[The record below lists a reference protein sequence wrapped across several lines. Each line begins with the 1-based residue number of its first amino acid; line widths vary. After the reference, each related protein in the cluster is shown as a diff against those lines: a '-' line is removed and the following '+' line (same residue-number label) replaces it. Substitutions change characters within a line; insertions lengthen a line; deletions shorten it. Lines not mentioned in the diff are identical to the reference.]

1 MQQSIMSSSVS
12 FRAQVPR
19 SQRVVSSAARRQQ
32 CRVSCQTTPNS
43 AETSS
48 SSSAEIPRRGAL
60 ALAAGTLAVLSVPSQ
75 AKADE
80 PEVTQKVFFDM
91 SIDGKPAGRIVLGL
105 FGNDLPKTTANFA
118 ALASGESK
126 VGSYKG
132 SIFHRVIKDFMLQGG
147 DFERGDGRGGRS
159 IYGRS
164 FADEGFGIAHFP
176 GALSMANAGRNTN
189 GSQFFIT
196 TVTTSWLD
204 GKHVVFGKVVEGMD
218 VVRQIENLPV
228 ARGSNRPLA
237 PVIIADSGLL

>member
-1 MQQSIMSSSVS
+1 MSSSVS

-19 SQRVVSSAARRQQ
+19 SHRCVSSVTRRQQ
-32 CRVSCQTTPNS
+32 CHVSCQANPNS

-48 SSSAEIPRRGAL
+48 EFPRRGAL

-75 AKADE
+75 AKAE

-91 SIDGKPAGRIVLGL
+91 SVDGKPAGRIVLGL
-105 FGNDLPKTTANFA
+105 FGNELPKTTANFA

-132 SIFHRVIKDFMLQGG
+132 STFHRVIKDFMLQGG

-164 FADEGFGIAHFP
+164 FPDEKFMAHFP
-176 GALSMANAGRNTN
+176 GALSMANAGPNTN
-189 GSQFFIT
+189 GSQFFIC
-196 TVTTSWLD
+196 TVDTPWLN
-204 GKHVVFGKVVEGMD
+204 GKHVVFGKVLEGMD
-218 VVRQIENLPV
+218 VVRSIENMPV
-228 ARGSNRPLA
+228 QRGSNRPLA
-237 PVIIADSGLL
+237 PVVIADSGLL

>member
-19 SQRVVSSAARRQQ
+19 SQRVVTTATRRQQ
-32 CRVSCQTTPNS
+32 CRVSCQSTPNS

-48 SSSAEIPRRGAL
+48 EVPRRAAL

-75 AKADE
+75 AKAE

-91 SIDGKPAGRIVLGL
+91 TIDGKPAGRIVLGL
-105 FGNDLPKTTANFA
+105 FGNELPKTTANFT
-118 ALASGESK
+118 ALASGENK
-126 VGSYKG
+126 AGSYKG

-164 FADEGFGIAHFP
+164 FADEGFMPHFV
-176 GALSMANAGRNTN
+176 GALSMANAGPNTN

-196 TVTTSWLD
+196 TVNTPWLD

-218 VVRQIENLPV
+218 VSSHFIPMTAISVN
-228 ARGSNRPLA
+228 
-237 PVIIADSGLL
+237 VIQKQ